1 MTARPD
7 SPSADASGAGAADD
21 DGFVPLARLAE
32 IPPGGLLGA
41 RTPDGA
47 AVCLSV
53 VKGAVCALRDVCSH
67 QAFPLSAGDLTA
79 DGAVQCAWHGARF
92 DARTGAVRGAPAC
105 EPVPAFDVRLVDG
118 MVYVRPSRDTPPP
131 SDR

>member
-7 SPSADASGAGAADD
+7 SSPGDAADTTD
-21 DGFVPLARLAE
+21 DGFVFLAPLAG

-41 RTPDGA
+41 STPDGA

-53 VKGAVCALRDVCSH
+53 VKGTVCALRDVCSH

-79 DGAVQCAWHGARF
+79 DGTVQCAWHGARF
-92 DARTGAVRGAPAC
+92 DARTGAVRGGPAC
-105 EPVPAFDVRLVDG
+105 EPVPAYDVRVVDG
-118 MVYVRPSRDTPPP
+118 MVYVRPSRATPPL